1 MEQHWIDLEIR
12 TFKLIMFPLCGINL
26 FLNIFYGCCLISN
39 RHKLRQPLK
48 ALLISL
54 VWCGIIFFVHVLVA
68 HPLMAN
74 GSSDDLHFHLM
85 WMITM
90 FITHSSMTGTVSMS
104 LYCYMQIVPSQRAL
118 LVWLKRNIKSFIYGT
133 FILNEIVIAFSASLN
148 FLSVILE
155 SWDAGAHNCTK
166 NVEPLVKPK
175 GTTTAIF
182 TFIKIHILVCMVIMT
197 VCNFSMTCYLFRHI
211 KSRTRKG
218 FAASGTQGQIRVA
231 ISEVFQAV
239 LFLICG
245 MLYFVVSFEYSSAFG
260 PLVYLTVVLLYM
272 TGNTVSLATG
282 QAMFRQGAVDVWK
295 ALTAPCCAS
304 V

>member
-1 MEQHWIDLEIR
+1 MEQHLIDLEIR
-12 TFKLIMFPLCGINL
+12 TFRLIMFPLCGINL
-26 FLNIFYGCCLISN
+26 FVNIFYGCCLIFN

-54 VWCGIIFFVHVLVA
+54 VWCGISFSVHMLVA
-68 HPLMAN
+68 HPLMAK
-74 GSSDDLHFHLM
+74 GSGEDLRFHLM

-90 FITHSSMTGTVSMS
+90 FITHSSMTGTVSIS
-104 LYCYMQIVPSQRAL
+104 LYCFMQIVPSQRAL
-118 LVWLKRNIKSFIYGT
+118 LVWLKRNIKSFTYGT
-133 FILNEIVIAFSASLN
+133 FILNEIAITFSASLN
-148 FLSVILE
+148 MFSLILE
-155 SWDAGAHNCTK
+155 SWDVGAHNCTK
-166 NVEPLVKPK
+166 NEESWVKLK
-175 GTTTAIF
+175 GTTIATF
-182 TFIKIHILVCMVIMT
+182 TFTKIHIMFCMAIMAA
-197 VCNFSMTCYLFRHI
+197 CNFSMTCYLFRHI

-231 ISEVFQAV
+231 VSEVFQAV

-245 MLYFVVSFEYSSAFG
+245 LLYFVVSFEYSRGYG
-260 PLVYLTVVLLYM
+260 PLVYLTVSLLYM
-272 TGNTVSLATG
+272 TGNTASLATG